1 MNGSTTWI
9 PALTAFTSTKGE
21 ISDKFLASSFGR
33 ITRSSYVV
41 QDRVM
46 ENAIASVRVKYPKKI
61 LQQFFE
67 YFVLV
72 AFQVL
77 E

>member
-33 ITRSSYVV
+33 ITRSSYAV
-41 QDRVM
+41 QVSDV
-46 ENAIASVRVKYPKKI
+46 ENVEASVSVKFLKKV